1 MSELPLSRKR
11 DGWMM
16 RMPGAFRFA
25 SASPDESGE
34 ALGELGLASADVGRQ
49 RVRLLLEQ
57 LWRSA
62 DIDSGTGAF
71 EQHHRRAPTT
81 GGSFAPDLDDQL
93 TVA

>member
-1 MSELPLSRKR
+1 
-11 DGWMM
+11 
-16 RMPGAFRFA
+16 MPGAFRFA
-25 SASPDESGE
+25 GASPDESGE

-81 GGSFAPDLDDQL
+81 AAPLPL
-93 TVA
+93 TSTISSRLRNLPCP